1 MADPVKTI
9 LMDAI
14 KTALEG
20 ITLIKQVKRG
30 QAIPIDEETAVYSW
44 TSFFDET
51 ETKANRNRLAMKE
64 FDLVIQVWVKE
75 KVGITLDE
83 QLDLM
88 DAEIEKTL
96 LTDVG
101 VMAATLRIDPVSA
114 EKLYVDDGVR
124 AILQAI
130 YHIQYAHAWKDP
142 YNPAK

>member
-20 ITLIKQVKRG
+20 ITLIKYVKPGQV
-30 QAIPIDEETAVYSW
+30 IPIDEETAVYPW
-44 TSFFDET
+44 VCFFDET
-51 ETKANRNRLAMKE
+51 ETKVARNRLAMKE
-64 FDLVIQVWVKE
+64 FDLIVQAWVKE
-75 KVGITLDE
+75 KVAVSLDE

-96 LTDVG
+96 LTDAG
-101 VMAATLRIDPVSA
+101 IIAATLRIDPVSA
-114 EKLYVDDGVR
+114 EKLYVDDEVR

-130 YHIQYAHAWKDP
+130 YHIQYAHVWKDP